1 MAAPTGCSRDT
12 RCIRRAVYPHAAART
27 KPLTRHGSMRTSPP
41 TDSHL
46 LGRVS
51 TLSTSLFPTSIIYIL
66 SDCQKTSLKTCA
78 IEQRGVCAGGKKPT
92 ARSIKQDFETFLK
105 VSKSAQRGEKT
116 FSTRC
121 IFIFFIISTVL
132 TYSKARKPLQILGSR
147 EYRGGK
153 ILCTHS
159 VLTRWKSPVIVDFHV
174 LVEGFFAHGAVLG
187 DGDLR
192 ERAALKGAGVDF
204 RYGFGDHHAFQVFA
218 A

>member
-92 ARSIKQDFETFLK
+92 ARSINRILKLFESFKIRTAWRKDFFDTLWGR
-105 VSKSAQRGEKT
+105 SLIDPR
-116 FSTRC
+116 
-121 IFIFFIISTVL
+121 
-132 TYSKARKPLQILGSR
+132 
-147 EYRGGK
+147 
-153 ILCTHS
+153 
-159 VLTRWKSPVIVDFHV
+159 SPDA
-174 LVEGFFAHGAVLG
+174 G
-187 DGDLR
+187 
-192 ERAALKGAGVDF
+192 AALLRQVVGSHIVHKALHSAAGLDSPGVDQIEIALGCA
-204 RYGFGDHHAFQVFA
+204 RGKLEHQ
-218 A
+218 